1 MDIDPIDGG
10 PKEIVKP
17 VPATN
22 STLGNVVANSS
33 GLIPMQVSEEEEAR
47 QAIDML
53 RGDDVA
59 ARVAAASRLESVAS
73 VLGEQRTRDV
83 RNCNSLK
90 RGIVTRGEK
99 DPGRCIF
106 STCFVWLVLTLPL
119 VLYPFIGTA
128 PISD

>member
-17 VPATN
+17 VPAASNNALNT
-22 STLGNVVANSS
+22 SFANSS
-33 GLIPMQVSEEEEAR
+33 GLFPMQVSEEEQAR
-47 QAIDML
+47 QAIEML

-83 RNCNSLK
+83 SDTK
-90 RGIVTRGEK
+90 DHEYGTESSKEEGE
-99 DPGRCIF
+99 D
-106 STCFVWLVLTLPL
+106 
-119 VLYPFIGTA
+119 Y
-128 PISD
+128 

>member
-10 PKEIVKP
+10 PKEIIKP
-17 VPATN
+17 VPAVTN
-22 STLGNVVANSS
+22 AALAGGSSS

-47 QAIDML
+47 QAIEML

-83 RNCNSLK
+83 R
-90 RGIVTRGEK
+90 
-99 DPGRCIF
+99 
-106 STCFVWLVLTLPL
+106 TL
-119 VLYPFIGTA
+119 
-128 PISD
+128 